1 MLPNRKPYAMLAKP
15 CVSLMIAALLAVPAA
30 VHALSFGAGPIIG
43 AEFANADVEDHSNT
57 DGRTGLAVGL
67 RTEFGVTSPYS
78 LLLEPT
84 YVQKGA
90 SFDFAGG
97 TAKGELDYL
106 EVPVLLKAKFGAMK
120 AHGYAFAGPSFGFK
134 MNAEGKY
141 SGIVDFS
148 DDLDKQATSLVVSG
162 DIGVGAGF
170 QLAQYVYLNADVRY
184 SHGFMDALD
193 EKVADIDSWKSRDIR
208 LLGCVLFHLTQ

>member
-1 MLPNRKPYAMLAKP
+1 MISNRKPYA
-15 CVSLMIAALLAVPAA
+15 SLLIAALLAVPAS
-30 VHALSFGAGPIIG
+30 VRALSFGAGPVIG
-43 AEFANADVEDHSNT
+43 AEFSNAEVEDHSNT

-78 LLLEPT
+78 LLVEPM

-97 TAKGELDYL
+97 KANGDLDYL
-106 EVPVLLKAKFGAMK
+106 EVPVLVKAKFGAMK

-148 DDLDKQATSLVVSG
+148 SDLDEQAAGMVISG

-170 QLAQYVYLNADVRY
+170 QLQKFVYLNADVRY

-193 EKVADIDSWKSRDIR
+193 EQVADIDSWKSRDIR
-208 LLGCVLFHLTQ
+208 LLACVLIHLTQ

>member
-1 MLPNRKPYAMLAKP
+1 MISNRKPYA
-15 CVSLMIAALLAVPAA
+15 SLLIAALLAVPAS
-30 VHALSFGAGPIIG
+30 VRALSFGAGPVIG
-43 AEFANADVEDHSNT
+43 AEFSNAEVEDHSNT

-78 LLLEPT
+78 LLVEPM

-97 TAKGELDYL
+97 KANGDLDYL
-106 EVPVLLKAKFGAMK
+106 EVPVLVKAKFGAMK
-120 AHGYAFAGPSFGFK
+120 THGYAFAGPSFGFK

-141 SGIVDFS
+141 SGILDFS
-148 DDLDKQATSLVVSG
+148 GDFDEQTAGMVISG

-170 QLAQYVYLNADVRY
+170 QLQKFVYLNADVRY

-193 EKVADIDSWKSRDIR
+193 EQVADIDSWKSRDIR
-208 LLGCVLFHLTQ
+208 LLACVLIHLTQ